1 MKNKVR
7 NKPKI
12 KTRFFQQLLEKVGHD
27 TSLIDAKI
35 LEISENTNISKNKL
49 TMLANNKHV
58 NFEVYELV
66 KIAESLEVSLDSLII
81 AHQEA

>member
-1 MKNKVR
+1 MAQKIR

-12 KTRFFQQLLEKVGHD
+12 KTRFFQQLLESVGNEP
-27 TSLIDAKI
+27 TLVDAKI
-35 LEISENTNISKNKL
+35 QEIAEKTNISKNKL

-58 NFEVYELV
+58 NFEVFELV

-81 AHQEA
+81 CNQ